1 MTNQIVLKVTFLHRT
16 YSSSHPRKLISSRKS
31 DSSYMYY
38 GKTKKEC
45 IEQAKKA
52 FRQGV
57 QWENEWS
64 TEENED

>member
-1 MTNQIVLKVTFLHRT
+1 MSNQIVLKVTFLHRT
-16 YSSSHPRKLISSRKS
+16 YSKSNFGKLLSSRKS
-31 DSSYMYY
+31 DSSYVYY
-38 GKTKKEC
+38 GRTKKEC

-64 TEENED
+64 TEEVED

>member
-1 MTNQIVLKVTFLHRT
+1 MINQIVLKVTFLHRM
-16 YSSSHPRKLISSRKS
+16 YSKANFGKLLSSRKS
-31 DSSYMYY
+31 NSSYVYY

-64 TEENED
+64 TEEVED